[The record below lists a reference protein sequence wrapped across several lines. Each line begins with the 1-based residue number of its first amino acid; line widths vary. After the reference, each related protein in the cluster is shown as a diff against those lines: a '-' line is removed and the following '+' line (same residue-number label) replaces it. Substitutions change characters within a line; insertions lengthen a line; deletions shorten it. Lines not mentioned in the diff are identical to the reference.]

1 MIKSDEKAD
10 IRLVYLALH
19 NIVKHRGNFLHQ
31 DNPALSAKNA
41 NMGDA
46 VDELCRALE
55 EWCEAHDIDCA
66 CDAAA
71 LEKALVDTSLRSAE
85 KRERVEATLGVEK
98 AYKKLA
104 KAVSGAMVG
113 YAAEFAHVF
122 LTEAEGSKFALSND
136 EKVESYA
143 CPDEGTRP
151 LRGAA
156 GGVFVLRADGYFER
170 GSGRNALVLQDG
182 RVRALPQG
190 A

>member
-1 MIKSDEKAD
+1 
-10 IRLVYLALH
+10 
-19 NIVKHRGNFLHQ
+19 
-31 DNPALSAKNA
+31 
-41 NMGDA
+41 MGDA

-143 CPDEGTRP
+143 CPDEGRD
-151 LRGAA
+151 LFEA
-156 GGVFVLRADGYFER
+156 LRAVYSSYVLMGILSEAP
-170 GSGRNALVLQDG
+170 GRNALVLQDG